1 MDTNRISKDFI
12 RKICEL
18 YNDSYDDRIEDSRP
32 PAAGGERCL
41 PGEDW
46 KPGQVAEHKSLI
58 AFQRELLDAGIKMST
73 SKIKKILISG
83 GCWTTERSREIQEYY
98 NRFTLPLAKGGKGMS
113 EADAIK
119 AISHQLGISVVS
131 VSVNLPYSHVVY
143 KLENKSSNA
152 KRCERYKARKRE
164 QGSFSGTLGTFGC
177 DPLLR

>member
-1 MDTNRISKDFI
+1 MSADNISKDYI

-32 PAAGGERCL
+32 PAAGETHCL

-83 GCWTTERSREIQEYY
+83 GCWSTERSREVQEYY
-98 NRFTLPLAKGGKGMS
+98 KRFTLTVAEGGEGMT

-119 AISHQLGISVVS
+119 EISHQLGISVVT
-131 VSVNLPYSHVVY
+131 VSVNLPYSNVVY

-152 KRCERYKARKRE
+152 RRCERYKERKRKE
-164 QGSFSGTLGTFGC
+164 
-177 DPLLR
+177 REMKAE